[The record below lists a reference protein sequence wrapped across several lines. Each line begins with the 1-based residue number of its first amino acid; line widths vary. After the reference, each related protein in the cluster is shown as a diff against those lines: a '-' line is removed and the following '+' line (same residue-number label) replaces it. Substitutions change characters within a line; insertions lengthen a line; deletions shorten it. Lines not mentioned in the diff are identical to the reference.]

1 MKETLHKRVEALA
14 KKARANGQLKDV
26 RTVHASSLHQI
37 IKTKEQAARFMKLL
51 KEA

>member
-1 MKETLHKRVEALA
+1 MKEKLNERVAALA
-14 KKARANGQLKDV
+14 KKARANGQVKDV
-26 RTVHASSLHQI
+26 RTVSASSLHQI